1 MREGIMI
8 AIIAVIIGI
17 LAVATGLVSAYI
29 ATQPDN
35 PDNDSGTPALIMIVC
50 GIILV
55 VGGCWAL

>member
-1 MREGIMI
+1 MI
-8 AIIAVIIGI
+8 AVATILGI
-17 LAVATGLVSAYI
+17 LAIATGSVTLYN